1 MSKIITDELIEE
13 KLEERGIMEVASEDY
28 EKAIKQIQKHY
39 DFELVDEWSDN
50 AQFYVYAETTAD
62 GYEVFIATSD
72 NRSNPHIGDDV
83 YYYDSD
89 LSERL
94 EDAMY
99 DSYGDIYVD
108 DMGAHFVEDAIDSV
122 YDSFI
127 SDIKEDIENTLIE
140 QGYDYEKDE
149 EE

>member
-28 EKAIKQIQKHY
+28 DKAIKQIQKHY
-39 DFELVDEWSDN
+39 DFELVDEWRDN
-50 AQFYVYAETTAD
+50 AQFYIYAETTAD
-62 GYEVFIATSD
+62 GYEVFIATND
-72 NRSNPHIGDDV
+72 NRNNPHIGEDV
-83 YYYDSD
+83 YYYDND

-108 DMGAHFVEDAIDSV
+108 DISAHFVEDAIDSV

-140 QGYDYEKDE
+140 KGYTYE
-149 EE
+149 EEEE